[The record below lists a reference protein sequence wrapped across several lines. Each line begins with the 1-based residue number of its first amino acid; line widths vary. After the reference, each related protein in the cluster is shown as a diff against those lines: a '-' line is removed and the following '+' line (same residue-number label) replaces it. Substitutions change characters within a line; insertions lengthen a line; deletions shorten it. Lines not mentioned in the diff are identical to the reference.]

1 MDRAVSL
8 GVGCLLGRVVGL
20 CRENERSPWCHL
32 VGIPNGSRSGS
43 AELRKEPEFSFSQP
57 EALMRALQRGC
68 LPGISPGTSE
78 HVLCYLS
85 QPSEMWMDTG
95 FLFLPK

>member
-20 CRENERSPWCHL
+20 CREMKEVPGATLWEFPMAAGVVQQSCARSPSSASLSLRLSCE
-32 VGIPNGSRSGS
+32 PCSG
-43 AELRKEPEFSFSQP
+43 A
-57 EALMRALQRGC
+57 A
-68 LPGISPGTSE
+68 SE